1 MEQHE
6 IRKRLKKELDKG
18 RYEHTKG
25 VMYTA
30 GCMAMAY
37 ETSIEQ
43 AMLAGLLHDC
53 AKCIP
58 DDEKLQICEE
68 HDIPINA
75 VEYESPFLLHAKL
88 GAYLAET
95 VYEVKDPEILHAI
108 KVHTTGAPD
117 MSTLDKIIYIADY
130 IEPGRNKAADLP
142 RVRKLAFEDLDTCM
156 AEILCDTNF
165 LHLHSGTMGAGHG
178 HSDKLHID
186 LVVNGEDVLMDG
198 GRYTYV
204 SGPKRFSY
212 KDPSGHNTITVD
224 DLPFTVCKDSW
235 ECSKLSQPVKENFRC
250 MELAE
255 FAQAGQLGYMD
266 LPGGVYVNRK
276 VVYIKPDLYVLAD
289 EMYTGDRHTY
299 QQYFHFNNHGTVTQN
314 APGEK
319 KFPCVAYRGK
329 MAEADFYFV
338 SAQVKAEL
346 KSGHIARHYNVEEEN
361 TVCKVTKQGEG
372 FTSLIT
378 VIDAQPGRPL
388 SIVRNAEHQLFYSL
402 PFFLRR
408 FHL

>member
-108 KVHTTGAPD
+108 KMHTTGAPD

-130 IEPGRNKAADLP
+130 IEPNREKFDGLEEAR
-142 RVRKLAFEDLDTCM
+142 RLAYLDLDM
-156 AEILCDTNF
+156 AMKYILE
-165 LHLHSGTMGAGHG
+165 S
-178 HSDKLHID
+178 
-186 LVVNGEDVLMDG
+186 
-198 GRYTYV
+198 
-204 SGPKRFSY
+204 
-212 KDPSGHNTITVD
+212 TIA
-224 DLPFTVCKDSW
+224 F
-235 ECSKLSQPVKENFRC
+235 VKE
-250 MELAE
+250 
-255 FAQAGQLGYMD
+255 
-266 LPGGVYVNRK
+266 
-276 VVYIKPDLYVLAD
+276 
-289 EMYTGDRHTY
+289 
-299 QQYFHFNNHGTVTQN
+299 
-314 APGEK
+314 
-319 KFPCVAYRGK
+319 RGR
-329 MAEADFYFV
+329 
-338 SAQVKAEL
+338 L
-346 KSGHIARHYNVEEEN
+346 LH
-361 TVCKVTKQGEG
+361 
-372 FTSLIT
+372 
-378 VIDAQPGRPL
+378 PL
-388 SIVRNAEHQLFYSL
+388 SLEALEYYKHCVEKEETE
-402 PFFLRR
+402 
-408 FHL
+408 